1 MTEREKILNIL
12 LRVYRD
18 RAFASL
24 LMRRQD
30 FSKEEAG
37 FITECVYGT
46 IRSRSLLEY
55 QYAPFVKHISVRS
68 ACLLQMTV
76 YQMFFMDSVPDYAAV
91 SEAVGLA
98 KKSEKGFINSVLR
111 KVQKQQLVLP
121 EEPYIR
127 YSHPKWIYDLWKA
140 HYGAEKAEAIMRSD
154 QERAAVYGRIN
165 TLKYAKEEAEKE
177 GFVFLDDL
185 CFKAEGPL
193 TQSERFLNG
202 CVLIQNRN
210 SQKIP
215 AVLQPRPG
223 MNVLDACAAPGT
235 KTQQIAM
242 MMGNRGSVTAC
253 DLYENRVSLIRQLMD
268 RCGVTICEART
279 ADASQP
285 GTFEAESFDRI
296 LLDVPCSGLG
306 DLCGKP
312 EIRWNTKPEDLD
324 AITALQA
331 KILQA
336 NAPYLKKDGLL
347 VYSTCT
353 LNKKENEKQVQAF
366 LASAPDFE
374 LLEEKTLFPDETDGD
389 GFYYALM
396 RKC

>member
-1 MTEREKILNIL
+1 MSERETILNIL

-18 RAFASL
+18 QAFASL
-24 LMRRQD
+24 LMRAQD
-30 FSKEEAG
+30 FKNEEAG

-46 IRSRSLLEY
+46 IRNRSLLEY
-55 QYAPFVKHISVRS
+55 QYAPFVKHISLRN

-76 YQMFFMDSVPDYAAV
+76 YQMHFMDSVPDYAAV
-91 SEAVGLA
+91 NEAVSLA

-111 KVQKQQLVLP
+111 KVQKQGLIMP
-121 EEPYIR
+121 AEPYVR

-140 HYGAEKAEAIMRSD
+140 HYGGEKAVCIMESD
-154 QERAAVYGRIN
+154 QKRSVPYGRIN
-165 TLKYAKEEAEKE
+165 TLKYEKEEAEKA
-177 GFVFLDDL
+177 GFSFVNDI

-193 TQSERFLNG
+193 VQSDLFANG
-202 CVLIQNRN
+202 CILIQNIN

-215 AVLQPRPG
+215 AVLEAKPG

-242 MMGNRGSVTAC
+242 MMENRGRITAC
-253 DLYENRVSLIRQLMD
+253 DLYENRVRLINELME
-268 RCGVTICEART
+268 RCGVTICSAVRQ
-279 ADASQP
+279 DASAE
-285 GTFEAESFDRI
+285 GAFEAESFDRI

-306 DLCGKP
+306 DLSGKP

-324 AITALQA
+324 EITGLQER
-331 KILQA
+331 ILHA
-336 NAPYLKKDGLL
+336 NAPYLRKDGLL

-353 LNKKENEKQVQAF
+353 LNKKENEKQVHSF
-366 LASAPDFE
+366 LAEHTDFE
-374 LLEEKTLFPDETDGD
+374 LLEEKNLFPDETEGD

-396 RKC
+396 RKH